1 MVYVLD
7 ITGSPLMPTERHGKV
22 RRMLR
27 DGKAKVVKKNPFTI
41 QLKYETTNYTQP
53 ITLGV
58 DSGSK
63 HIGLSASTKKKELY
77 VADVQLR
84 TDIVDKISSRREA
97 RKTRRN
103 RKTRYRKV
111 RFQNRIKS
119 KHKGWLAPSVGQKIQ
134 CHLKQVEDVHKILP
148 VRKIVIE
155 TASFDLQKIQNP
167 DIHGV
172 EYQHGPQF
180 GFWNVR
186 EYILFRD
193 NHTCQHCH
201 GKKKDPILNVHHI
214 ESRKTG
220 GDSPNNLITLCET
233 CHKKYHS
240 LSSEKQK
247 MWKLKRGRS
256 LKDASF
262 MGVMRRTFYE
272 RLKEMYPKIE
282 VQQTFGYITKNNR
295 IRLGLKKEHY
305 NDAYCIAGNFDARPL
320 TSVLFKKKVRRHN
333 RQIHKFNTV
342 KGGKRKLNQTPYL
355 VKGFRLFDKVEYQGQ
370 ECFISG
376 RRASGSFAL
385 KTFDWEKVSDGV
397 TFKKLKLLE
406 KRSGYITARKE
417 RAFLQRLK
425 PLVSSPEK

>member
-1 MVYVLD
+1 
-7 ITGSPLMPTERHGKV
+7 MPTERHGKV

-84 TDIVDKISSRREA
+84 TDIVDKISSHREA

-172 EYQHGPQF
+172 EYQHGLQF

>member
-193 NHTCQHCH
+193 NHTCQHCQ

-256 LKDASF
+256 LKDTSF

>member
-119 KHKGWLAPSVGQKIQ
+119 KHKGWLAPSVEQKIQ